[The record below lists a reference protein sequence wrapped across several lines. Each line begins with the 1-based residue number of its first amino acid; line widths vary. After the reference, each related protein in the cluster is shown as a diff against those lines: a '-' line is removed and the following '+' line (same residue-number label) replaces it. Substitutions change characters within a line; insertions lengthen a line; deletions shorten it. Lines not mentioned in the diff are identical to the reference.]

1 VKFFL
6 RTYQFFRPDQSRLLV
21 VALMMIGSVGFFLL
35 KPWPIAIVVDSVL
48 GQQAAPAWL
57 GAERGQ
63 PGWETQLIVLVG
75 LTFVIHL
82 LGALLTAAYNRI
94 AIGIGLKG
102 LRRVR
107 LALFEKLQIL
117 PLRNHLG
124 HRQGDLIQRAAWDTY
139 SFQTLFQH
147 VLVTGVTASLSLVLM
162 VVVMARLNVPLTLVS
177 LGTIPFLLL
186 VIKLFGR
193 RMGAFSAAAQEA
205 DSGLASRVQQNIS
218 AVTLIRSYTREPV
231 EISQFDELAQRAR
244 ERRRE
249 QHTCELSYLAVL
261 GIIFGGG
268 IAAILWM
275 GSRQVMVGQATIGEL
290 IVFLTYLTQF
300 YEPLNQL
307 SNVGSTVSAASA
319 GANRVYEVLDQPG
332 ESSEERDQSG
342 AEPPLAIDEVTFGFD
357 SGKPVLHGVSLNI
370 EPGETVAL
378 VGPSGSGKSTLLKLL
393 LRFHEPDSGRIT
405 AAGKPLSAFAASA
418 LRRSIAYVEQEP
430 LLLPGSLA
438 DNISLGKPD
447 ASRAEIE
454 NAAAASCASGFIAG
468 MDGGFDTVVGEGAAR
483 LSTGEGQRVSLARVF
498 LKECPIVLLDE
509 PTSALDAENEAAV
522 AESLNVL
529 CQGRTAIIASHRPEV
544 LKFARRVVV
553 LDAGRIV
560 ADGRP
565 DEVRARNEFFRRMS
579 GGSEPAD

>member
-1 VKFFL
+1 MKFFR
-6 RTYQFFRPDQSRLLV
+6 RTYQFFRPDQSRLVGVGL
-21 VALMMIGSVGFFLL
+21 LMIASVGFYLL

-48 GQQAAPAWL
+48 GEQAPPAWL
-57 GAERGQ
+57 AAERGS
-63 PGWETQLIVLVG
+63 GWETRLIILVG

-94 AIGIGLKG
+94 AIGVGLKG

-107 LALFEKLQIL
+107 LAVFEKLQVL

-147 VLVTGVTASLSLVLM
+147 VLVTGVTAGLSLLLM
-162 VVVMARLNVPLTLVS
+162 VVVMARLNGPLTLVS

-193 RMGAFSAAAQEA
+193 RMSDFSAAAQEA
-205 DSGLASRVQQNIS
+205 DSRLASRVQQNIS

-231 EISQFDELAQRAR
+231 EVAQFDELAQTAR

-261 GIIFGGG
+261 GVIFGGG

-275 GSRQVMVGQATIGEL
+275 GSRQVMAGQASIGEL

-300 YEPLNQL
+300 YDPLNQL

-319 GANRVYEVLDQPG
+319 GANRVFELLDLPG
-332 ESSEERDQSG
+332 DPPNPDDRTAAQ
-342 AEPPLAIDEVTFGFD
+342 PPLALAAVTFGFEP
-357 SGKPVLHGVSLNI
+357 GKPVLHEVTLDVG
-370 EPGETVAL
+370 PGETIAL

-405 AAGKPLSAFAASA
+405 AAGTPLPEIGAAA
-418 LRRSIAYVEQEP
+418 LRRAIAYVEQEP
-430 LLLPGSLA
+430 LLLPGSVA
-438 DNISLGKPD
+438 DNIALGNP
-447 ASRAEIE
+447 AAARADIE
-454 NAAAASCASGFIAG
+454 KAAAAACADGFIAG
-468 MDGGFDTVVGEGAAR
+468 MERGLDTLVGEGAVR
-483 LSTGEGQRVSLARVF
+483 LSTGEGQRIGLARAF
-498 LKECPIVLLDE
+498 LKESAIVLLDE
-509 PTSALDAENEAAV
+509 PTSALDAGNEAAV
-522 AESLNVL
+522 TESLNVL
-529 CQGRTAIIASHRPEV
+529 CRGRTAIIASHRPEV

-553 LDAGRIV
+553 LEAGRIV
-560 ADGRP
+560 ADGSP
-565 DEVRARNEFFRRMS
+565 AEVRERNEFFRRMID
-579 GGSEPAD
+579 GCAVAG